1 MACKLIDLA
10 LVAFNL
16 LMFKVGGI
24 IGISKIEFFKVL
36 KGKQK
41 LWFIHSLVS
50 VVQVIFYHKVNPA
63 DNYKLTIETLG
74 QGVKYVQSIQ

>member
-41 LWFIHSLVS
+41 L
-50 VVQVIFYHKVNPA
+50 
-63 DNYKLTIETLG
+63 
-74 QGVKYVQSIQ
+74 